1 MMKHRKLIALVGLI
15 CCSVPWVEAHAGIG
29 IGMLVEPTHASASK
43 KPVKRL
49 TESVVRPDGRVV
61 DRLAEFNSAKSISS
75 GDHQDAVPAT
85 PEAWLSRML
94 DPTKNG
100 LVAKHPELLAE
111 WLDAITEPRFMTA
124 LASVAMSPDTY
135 ANTLGKMVDPA
146 TVRNWSELADPQ
158 IMLRWMMV
166 GSDPAFY
173 KAIYDRMTDSSK
185 LRRWGIDPVSNKA
198 SAARDTTNAR
208 DKEWLHLP
216 VQEATGNPWLLNTA
230 NYRY

>member
-1 MMKHRKLIALVGLI
+1 MMKHRKLIALVSLI

-29 IGMLVEPTHASASK
+29 IGMLLEPTHASASK
-43 KPVKRL
+43 KPLKRL

-75 GDHQDAVPAT
+75 GDHQGAVPAT

>member
-1 MMKHRKLIALVGLI
+1 MKWRKLIAMVSLI
-15 CCSVPWVEAHAGIG
+15 CCSVPWVEAHAGIE
-29 IGMLVEPTHASASK
+29 MWVEPTPASAVK

-49 TESVVRPDGRVV
+49 TERVVRSDGRVV
-61 DRLAEFNSAKSISS
+61 DRLAEFNSVKSIASEDQQS
-75 GDHQDAVPAT
+75 VVPAT

-94 DPTKNG
+94 DPTRNG

-124 LASVAMSPDTY
+124 LASVAMSPEAY

-146 TVRNWSELADPQ
+146 TVHNWSEFANPQ

-173 KAIYDRMTDSSK
+173 KAIFDRMTDSGK
-185 LRRWGIDPVSNKA
+185 LRRWGIDPVSNKP
-198 SAARDTTNAR
+198 SAVRDTTNTR
-208 DKEWLHLP
+208 NKDWLHLP
-216 VQEATGNPWLLNTA
+216 AQEATGNPWLLNTA

>member
-1 MMKHRKLIALVGLI
+1 MKRRKLIALISLI

-29 IGMLVEPTHASASK
+29 TLVDPTQANALK

-49 TESVVRPDGRVV
+49 TERVVRPDGRVV
-61 DRLAEFNSAKSISS
+61 DRLAEFNSAKSIVSE
-75 GDHQDAVPAT
+75 DQQAVPAT

-94 DPTKNG
+94 DPTRNG

-124 LASVAMSPDTY
+124 LASVAMSPDAY

-173 KAIYDRMTDSSK
+173 KAIYDRMTDSGK

-198 SAARDTTNAR
+198 SVARDTSNAR
-208 DKEWLHLP
+208 DKKWLHLP
-216 VQEATGNPWLLNTA
+216 AHEASSNPWLLNTA

>member
-1 MMKHRKLIALVGLI
+1 MMKCRKLIALVSLI
-15 CCSVPWVEAHAGIG
+15 CCSAPWIEAHAGIG
-29 IGMLVEPTHASASK
+29 TLAEPTQTGSLK

-61 DRLAEFNSAKSISS
+61 DRLAESNTSKSIPSEDQQ
-75 GDHQDAVPAT
+75 GAIPAT

-94 DPTKNG
+94 DPTRNG

-135 ANTLGKMVDPA
+135 AKTLGKMVNPA

-173 KAIYDRMTDSSK
+173 KAIYDRMTDSGK

-198 SAARDTTNAR
+198 SSARDTANAY

-216 VQEATGNPWLLNTA
+216 NQEATGNPWLLNTA

>member
-1 MMKHRKLIALVGLI
+1 MKCRKLIALLGLI
-15 CCSVPWVEAHAGIG
+15 CCTVPWVEAHAGIG
-29 IGMLVEPTHASASK
+29 TLAEPSQASTLK

-49 TESVVRPDGRVV
+49 TERVVRADGRIV
-61 DRLAEFNSAKSISS
+61 DRLAEFSSTKFISAEDPKGVI
-75 GDHQDAVPAT
+75 PAT

-94 DPTKNG
+94 DPTRNG

-124 LASVAMSPDTY
+124 LASVAMSPESY

-146 TVRNWSELADPQ
+146 TVRNWSDFADPQ

-166 GSDPAFY
+166 GSDPSFY
-173 KAIYDRMTDSSK
+173 KAIYDRMTDSDK
-185 LRRWGIDPVSNKA
+185 LRRWRINPVSEKA
-198 SAARDTTNAR
+198 PVAGDSSNSRDS
-208 DKEWLHLP
+208 EWLHLP
-216 VQEATGNPWLLNTA
+216 SQEASINPWLLNTA